1 LNSWLKA
8 LAVYADRRI
17 LTVLFLGFS
26 SGLPLALSGQTMMAW
41 LTEAKVDLTTIGLF
55 ALVGLPYST
64 KFFWAPLIDRITLP
78 GLGRIGRRKSW
89 GLLVQA
95 LLAGLLLLLGSI
107 DPAHDPM
114 TFALFALLIAF
125 ASASQDIVIDAFR
138 VEILD
143 ENQYGA
149 GAAAVQFGYRIGMLT
164 SGAGALLLADQ
175 LDSWQGV
182 YAAMAGLMAI
192 GAVTLLLNKEPQ
204 VQRSPPAGN
213 WIADTIVAPFAD
225 LLQRLGWQVLAVFA
239 FIVLYKLGDAL
250 AGMLSTTFYLKM
262 GFAKT
267 EIAEI
272 SKLFGFFATILGTF
286 LGGVGVARLGI
297 GKSLIV
303 FGVFQMLSNLMYAW
317 MATQGHDI
325 PALYATIGI
334 ENLTGGLGS
343 AAFVAYL
350 SRLCNLSFTGTQYA
364 LLSSPAA
371 LGRTLFASTSG
382 WLVEQMGWVDYF
394 ILTTAAALP
403 GLLLLFWMLRKF
415 PATTK

>member
-1 LNSWLKA
+1 MNSWIKA

-17 LTVLFLGFS
+17 LAVLFLGFS
-26 SGLPLALSGQTMMAW
+26 SGLPLALTGQTLMAW
-41 LTEAKVDLTTIGLF
+41 LTESQVDLTTIGLF

-64 KFFWAPLIDRITLP
+64 KFFWAPLIDRMSLP
-78 GLGRIGRRKSW
+78 VLGRLGRRKSW

-95 LLAGLLLLLGSI
+95 VLAMLLLALGSI
-107 DPAHDPM
+107 DPAREPVS
-114 TFALFALLIAF
+114 FALLALLIAF

-149 GAAAVQFGYRIGMLT
+149 GAAAVQFGYRVGMLV
-164 SGAGALLLADQ
+164 SGAGALFLADQ
-175 LDSWQGV
+175 LNSWQEV
-182 YAAMAGLMAI
+182 YAVMAALMGV
-192 GAVTLLLNKEPQ
+192 GAATLLLNKEPS
-204 VQRSPPAGN
+204 VNAAPAAGN
-213 WIADTIVAPFAD
+213 WIADTILAPFAD
-225 LLQRLGWQVLAVFA
+225 LLKRLGWQVLAVFA
-239 FIVLYKLGDAL
+239 FIVLYKLGDAM

-272 SKLFGFFATILGTF
+272 SKLFGFGATILGTF
-286 LGGVGVARLGI
+286 LGGVGVARFGI
-297 GKSLIV
+297 GKSLAA
-303 FGVFQMLSNLMYAW
+303 FGLFQMLSNLMYAW
-317 MATQGHDI
+317 MATRGHDI

-334 ENLTGGLGS
+334 ENLAGGLGS

-371 LGRTLFASTSG
+371 LGRTLFASSSG
-382 WLVEQMGWVDYF
+382 WLVAQMGWVDYF
-394 ILTTAAALP
+394 LLTTAAALP
-403 GLLLLFWMLRKF
+403 GLVLLFWMLKRF
-415 PATTK
+415 PATTR

>member
-1 LNSWLKA
+1 

-41 LTEAKVDLTTIGLF
+41 LTDAKVDLTTIGLF

-64 KFFWAPLIDRITLP
+64 KFFWAPLIDRLSLP
-78 GLGRIGRRKSW
+78 LIGKLGRRKSW

-95 LLAGLLLLLGSI
+95 ALAILLLLLGSV
-107 DPAHDPM
+107 DPAKDPAS
-114 TFALFALLIAF
+114 FALLALLIAF

-164 SGAGALLLADQ
+164 SGAGALFLADR
-175 LDSWQGV
+175 LDSWQDV
-182 YAAMAGLMAI
+182 YAVMAALMGV
-192 GAVTLLLNKEPQ
+192 GAATLLFNREPA
-204 VQRSPPAGN
+204 VQEAEHVGN
-213 WIADTIVAPFAD
+213 WIADTILAPFAD
-225 LLQRLGWQVLAVFA
+225 LVKRLGWQVLAVFA
-239 FIVLYKLGDAL
+239 FIVLYKLGDAM

-297 GKSLIV
+297 GKSLIA
-303 FGVFQMLSNLMYAW
+303 FGLFQMLSNLMYAW

-334 ENLTGGLGS
+334 ENLAGGLGS

-371 LGRTLFASTSG
+371 LGRTLFASSSG
-382 WLVEQMGWVDYF
+382 WLVEQLGWVDYF
-394 ILTTAAALP
+394 ILTTLAAAP
-403 GLLLLFWMLRKF
+403 GLILLLWMLRRF
-415 PATTK
+415 PATTR